1 MNSRNNM
8 PVYTYKEGEHSSG
21 FVGIRVVVGGLKK
34 QQQKHYSFKN
44 ASPKKIKKLEKRA
57 KKLEVKWQQLQQK
70 SFYSTGVRGI
80 RMNFIIIRKIIA
92 NEERNYYTP
101 VFVVSGQS
109 DGKNFCK
116 RFNIIKHGYKQ
127 AWENAVKYYANK
139 KGFSNYDSLIKPL
152 PPMKNFLSIVKV
164 MRKTDGHKVPN
175 KRLPLELQNTTTS
188 I

>member
-1 MNSRNNM
+1 M

-44 ASPKKIKKLEKRA
+44 ASPKKIKKLEERA